1 MSGRSATGLEAKSSS
16 WPSVSQSKVL
26 SSAVPDKLKD
36 KNLIP
41 SYLWTEAANKLGVEI
56 NLLKAF
62 AAQESIGRGF
72 SLEVD
77 TETGQR
83 VYIPIILFERH
94 WFYRL
99 TKDSKTNLS
108 PHRGKKVP
116 GILAPK
122 NLICEPAMG
131 GYGKFSDQHKK
142 LQYAV
147 TLNRDAA
154 LQSCSWGMFQILGV
168 NYKRAGYEDVQS
180 FINAMYRSIGDHFD
194 AFVNFCL
201 WDDKLIQAMKD
212 KDFYL
217 IAERYNGKA
226 RRIKYGG
233 EIKNKYFK
241 LEGVGT
247 V

>member
-1 MSGRSATGLEAKSSS
+1 MTNSS
-16 WPSVSQSKVL
+16 WPSVNQTKVL
-26 SSAVPDKLKD
+26 SAAVPEKLRD
-36 KNLIP
+36 KNIIP

-72 SLEVD
+72 SSEVD
-77 TETGQR
+77 AETGQR

-99 TKDSKTNLS
+99 TVIRDANGKLS
-108 PHRGKKVP
+108 NPLTAHKVP
-116 GILAPK
+116 DIPAPY
-122 NLICEPAMG
+122 NLICKPTMG
-131 GYGKFSDQHKK
+131 GYGKSSDQHKK

-147 TLNRDAA
+147 RLKRDAA

-168 NYKRAGYEDVQS
+168 NYKRAGYDTIQG

-201 WDDKLIQAMKD
+201 GDKVLIQAMKD

-233 EIKNKYFK
+233 EIEDKYWRLEK
-241 LEGVGT
+241 LGQVS
-247 V
+247 